1 MTIQEMIASQQ
12 EIVNGARAAGRDLTA
27 EEQTEFNG
35 LQRQI
40 DAGQGGEPTG
50 GAPAGGQRGAE
61 DPAQGGDP
69 APLTASAVPAL
80 LPLPLPHLTPAR
92 P

>member
-1 MTIQEMIASQQ
+1 MKNKKKWIARQQ
-12 EIVNGARAAGRDLTA
+12 EIVNGARTAGRDLTA
-27 EEQTEFNG
+27 EEQAEFDK

-40 DAGQGGEPTG
+40 DEADDGQGGEPAG

-69 APLTASAVPAL
+69 APAGKGPGY
-80 LPLPLPHLTPAR
+80 R
-92 P
+92 